1 MALVESNPFEV
12 GKKAPDFSLPN
23 VVSNE
28 TNSLAQLKGD
38 KGTVVMFICNHCPFV
53 LHVNNELVRIAN
65 DYQSKGIHFIAIS
78 SNDVVTH
85 PDDSP
90 EHMKERALELGY
102 PFPYL
107 YDETQEIA
115 KAYDAACT
123 PDFYLFDKDLSA
135 VYHGQL
141 DSSRPGN
148 NIPVTGTDLRTAIDL
163 LLKGETNTNIPTQS
177 PSIGCSIKWK

>member
-1 MALVESNPFEV
+1 MALVESNPFAV
-12 GKKAPDFSLPN
+12 GTKAPDFTLPN
-23 VVSNE
+23 VVNGE
-28 TNSLAQLKGD
+28 NNSLNQLKGE

-53 LHVNNELVRIAN
+53 LHVNEELVKVAN
-65 DYQSKGIHFIAIS
+65 DYIKQGINFIAIS

-90 EHMKERALELGY
+90 EDMKERALELGY

-107 YDETQEIA
+107 YDETQEVA
-115 KAYDAACT
+115 KAYNAACT
-123 PDFYLFDKDLSA
+123 PDFYLFDEDLNA

-148 NIPVTGTDLRTAIDL
+148 DIPVTGTDLRNATDL
-163 LLKGETNTNIPTQS
+163 LLKGETNTELQK